1 MIGQLKDEAPASGP
15 GTSSGRGINSLLDN
29 KDFTPNTPKSQELE
43 YNPQAVKV
51 ATLYQD
57 LNDEGKRDAQYLLNN
72 LDKVPDE
79 TPDAWQPLTMTDFY
93 QARQAVIYVLEGII
107 KEKSLG
113 MIYGAPGDMKSMLMQ
128 DLAVNVAMGKPW
140 LKVAPWQTGGHPIP
154 TAQGPVIWL
163 DQDMGADL
171 IHERFRALGKQHE
184 APEGLPLKVY
194 SFPNPPFNASD
205 AASVAMFAARASG
218 ARLIVIDNLG
228 TVSGGIEENSS
239 GMIQVLYNLR
249 WLSEATGAALMVIHH
264 QRKSNGMTGRAGD
277 ALRGHSS
284 IEAALDLAL
293 QVEREPY
300 SDQVTIKSTKT
311 RTREVPP
318 FTAHFTY
325 THNQAKELET
335 AQFYSIEPEDLLSN
349 YAIDREIKAALEYGP
364 LVQNDLWQAVKAALP
379 DVGRPRILDQIR
391 KLEAANKLKMTP
403 GAKNS
408 KAYSLPVCSS
418 LQQFAG
424 ASSKQDR

>member
-1 MIGQLKDEAPASGP
+1 MIGSIKDEAQAGEP
-15 GTSSGRGINSLLDN
+15 GTSRGYGVNSLSDN
-29 KDFTPNTPKSQELE
+29 QDFTPNTPKSQELE

-51 ATLYQD
+51 AALYQD

-72 LDKVPDE
+72 LEKVPDE
-79 TPDAWQPLTMTDFY
+79 TPDAWQPLTMSYFY
-93 QARQAVIYVLEGII
+93 QARQAVIYTLEGII
-107 KEKSLG
+107 KEKSLN
-113 MIYGAPGDMKSMLMQ
+113 IVYGPPGDMKSMLMQ
-128 DLAVNVAMGKPW
+128 DLAICTAMGKPW
-140 LKVAPWQTGGHPIP
+140 LEVAPWQKGGHAIR

-163 DQDMGADL
+163 DYDMGEDL
-171 IHERFRALGKQHE
+171 LYERFRALGKQHK
-184 APEGLPLKVY
+184 APEDLPLKVY
-194 SFPNPPFNASD
+194 SFPTPPFNASD
-205 AASVAMFAARASG
+205 AASVAVFSARASG
-218 ARLIVIDNLG
+218 ARLIIIDNLG

-239 GMIQVLYNLR
+239 AMIGVMSNLR
-249 WLSEATGAALMVIHH
+249 WLSKETGAAVIAIHH
-264 QRKSNGMTGRAGD
+264 QRKSNGLSGRAGD

-284 IEAALDLAL
+284 IESSLDIAL
-293 QVEREPY
+293 QVDREPY

-318 FTAHFTY
+318 FTAYFAY

-349 YAIDREIKAALEYGP
+349 YAIEREIKAALEYGP
-364 LVQNDLWQAVKAALP
+364 MVQNDLWQAVKAALP
-379 DVGRPRILDQIR
+379 DVGRPRILELIR